1 MFSAI
6 TIIILLFLTL
16 FAIGYTVWI
25 TRYFMRTDRQ
35 NKKTEKS
42 ESPLFSARTI
52 IGKSHF
58 VLPARRQPTPT
69 TATDLENGKTDE
81 KANIFVPE
89 SKSVPQHPR
98 QIPPDKLDDVFGPPP
113 EGESNDPDPINIPL
127 FETSSSDYEAD
138 MEKDIE
144 EDDENENE
152 SQPPVGRSLAKG
164 VRFEQIGEAYRTVV
178 HDNPL
183 STEKQ
188 QEVGHTLLELK
199 QTDMFEAIVSAS
211 PEGDSKVKELM
222 NTYLQA
228 YYSRIAEQHAGSLTS
243 QAPAPED
250 FDVRDHVQHF

>member
-1 MFSAI
+1 
-6 TIIILLFLTL
+6 
-16 FAIGYTVWI
+16 
-25 TRYFMRTDRQ
+25 
-35 NKKTEKS
+35 
-42 ESPLFSARTI
+42 
-52 IGKSHF
+52 
-58 VLPARRQPTPT
+58 
-69 TATDLENGKTDE
+69 
-81 KANIFVPE
+81 
-89 SKSVPQHPR
+89 
-98 QIPPDKLDDVFGPPP
+98 
-113 EGESNDPDPINIPL
+113 
-127 FETSSSDYEAD
+127 

-243 QAPAPED
+243 QVPAPED
-250 FDVRDHVQHF
+250 FDVQDHVQHF